1 MARCHELLRG
11 AIDLHTHAAPSLFDR
26 LLDDVGLAE
35 QARAA
40 GMRAVLYKAHEQDT
54 TGRAALVRRAVPGI
68 QAFGGVVLNHV
79 AGGLNPAAVEASIAL
94 GGRMVWM
101 PTMSAAH
108 HVAHFGGSHF
118 GSGMPAASD
127 VAQAGGRSRR
137 EQMDSRT
144 SARTVTG
151 LSVLSEDGKLRP
163 EVEEILGLI
172 AEAGICLSTGHL
184 SPAEVRVLV
193 PAARRAGVARIL
205 VTHPDLALLAMPI
218 DEQKALAEAGAI
230 LEKDV
235 NTLGPPWHSVTLAHM
250 IRSIRE
256 VGPARCVLA
265 TDYGQLH
272 SPAPVEGLRV
282 FVQLCL
288 EQGITEAEVRTMVV
302 ENPARLLGLD

>member
-1 MARCHELLRG
+1 MARCHELLHG
-11 AIDLHTHAAPSLFDR
+11 AIDLHTHSAPSFFDR

-68 QAFGGVVLNHV
+68 EAFGGVVLNHAV
-79 AGGLNPAAVEASIAL
+79 GGLNPAAVDASIKL

-101 PTMSAAH
+101 PTMAAQH
-108 HVAHFGGSHF
+108 HVAFFGGSHF
-118 GSGMPAASD
+118 GTRMKGKTPAAGP
-127 VAQAGGRSRR
+127 APGL
-137 EQMDSRT
+137 
-144 SARTVTG
+144 TV
-151 LSVLSEDGKLRP
+151 LDGADGLRP
-163 EVEEILGLI
+163 EVREILELI
-172 AEAGICLSTGHL
+172 AAAGICLSTGHL
-184 SPAEVRVLV
+184 SLAEIQTLI
-193 PAARRAGVARIL
+193 PAARAAGITRIL
-205 VTHPDLALLAMPI
+205 VTHPDLALSGIGVA
-218 DEQKALAEAGAI
+218 DQKALADAGAI

-235 NTLGPPWHSVTLAHM
+235 NTLGPPWHSTTIEVM
-250 IRSIRE
+250 IHSIRE

-272 SPAPVEGLRV
+272 SPAPVEGLRI

-288 EQGITEAEVRTMVV
+288 EQGISEAEIRTMVA

>member
-1 MARCHELLRG
+1 MARCHELLHG
-11 AIDLHTHAAPSLFDR
+11 AIDLHTHSAPSFFDR

-68 QAFGGVVLNHV
+68 EAFGGVVLNHAV
-79 AGGLNPAAVEASIAL
+79 GGLNPAAVDASIKL

-101 PTMSAAH
+101 PTMAAQH
-108 HVAHFGGSHF
+108 HVAFFGGSHF
-118 GSGMPAASD
+118 GTRMKGKTPAAGP
-127 VAQAGGRSRR
+127 APGL
-137 EQMDSRT
+137 
-144 SARTVTG
+144 TV
-151 LSVLSEDGKLRP
+151 LDGADGLRP
-163 EVEEILGLI
+163 EVREILELI
-172 AEAGICLSTGHL
+172 AAAGICLSTGHL
-184 SPAEVRVLV
+184 SLAEIQTLI
-193 PAARRAGVARIL
+193 PAARAAGITRIL
-205 VTHPDLALLAMPI
+205 VTHPDLALSGIGVA
-218 DEQKALAEAGAI
+218 DQKALADAGAI

-235 NTLGPPWHSVTLAHM
+235 NTLGPPWHSTTIEVM
-250 IRSIRE
+250 IHSIRE

-272 SPAPVEGLRV
+272 SPAPVEGLRI

-288 EQGITEAEVRTMVV
+288 EQGISEAEIRAMVA

>member
-11 AIDLHTHAAPSLFDR
+11 AIDLHTHSAPSLFDR

-54 TGRAALVRRAVPGI
+54 TGRAALVRRTVPGI
-68 QAFGGVVLNHV
+68 EAFGGIVLNHV

-101 PTMSAAH
+101 PTMSSAH
-108 HVAHFGGSHF
+108 HVGHFGGSHF
-118 GSGMPAASD
+118 GGGMK
-127 VAQAGGRSRR
+127 GR
-137 EQMDSRT
+137 T
-144 SARTVTG
+144 TARAVTG
-151 LSVLSEDGKLRP
+151 LSVLDEDGKLRP

-172 AEAGICLSTGHL
+172 AGAGICLSTGHL
-184 SPAEVRVLV
+184 SPAEIGVLV

-205 VTHPDLALLAMPI
+205 VTHPDIAFIAMPI
-218 DEQKALAEAGAI
+218 EEQKALAEAGAI
-230 LEKDV
+230 MEKDV
-235 NTLGPPWHSVTLAHM
+235 NTLGPPWHSVTLTHM
-250 IRSIRE
+250 VRSIRE

-272 SPAPVEGLRV
+272 SPAPVEGLRI

-288 EQGITEAEVRTMVV
+288 EQGISEAEIRTMIT